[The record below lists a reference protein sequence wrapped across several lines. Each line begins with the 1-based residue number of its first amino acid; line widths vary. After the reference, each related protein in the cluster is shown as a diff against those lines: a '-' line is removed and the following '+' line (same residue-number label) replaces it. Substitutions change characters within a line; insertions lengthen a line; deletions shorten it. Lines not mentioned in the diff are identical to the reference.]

1 MGRRNLDSMRAI
13 DAAWNRRQWGD
24 YAAYFAEDLV
34 AWITGELGPHGKG
47 EHVLKAQQF
56 CAAFPDCQVRDDY
69 LEFFLSLDGQITCT
83 VALLSGTHGA
93 RAINVPFSVI
103 CKWRDG
109 RVAEQR
115 EFFDRELFDKQL
127 GTCPESKGNPT

>member
-34 AWITGELGPHGKG
+34 AWITGDTGPHGKG

-56 CAAFPDCQVRDDY
+56 CASFPDCQVRDDY

-83 VALLSGTHGA
+83 VALLS
-93 RAINVPFSVI
+93 
-103 CKWRDG
+103 
-109 RVAEQR
+109 AEQR

-127 GTCPESKGNPT
+127 RARPENKGNPT